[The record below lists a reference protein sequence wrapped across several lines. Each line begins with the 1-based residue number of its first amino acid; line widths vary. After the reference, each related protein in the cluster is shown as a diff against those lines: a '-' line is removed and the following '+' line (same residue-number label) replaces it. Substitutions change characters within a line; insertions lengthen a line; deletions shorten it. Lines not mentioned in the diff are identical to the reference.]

1 MKSKFEYI
9 IDRDDNK
16 KITGRSV
23 QITITASTLED
34 AEKALS
40 HFEIYLKLNTNNNY
54 HFSGCPWEWKAK
66 NNNWQYGDTIVV
78 DDKEEAEEIKKYY
91 KKWK

>member
-1 MKSKFEYI
+1 VKSKFEYL

-16 KITGRSV
+16 ITSRYV

-34 AEKALS
+34 AEKTLS
-40 HFEIYLKLNTNNNY
+40 NFAIYLKLNSNY
-54 HFSGCPWEWKAK
+54 QFSGCPWECKSK
-66 NNNWQYGDTIVV
+66 NNNWQYGDIIIV
-78 DDKEEAEEIKKYY
+78 DDKEEVEEIKKYY